1 MIIIG
6 FSNFYK
12 CMPIRMEDK
21 FPALN
26 ALVNITF
33 KRVIFANVLSYVNN
47 KSNILLIIS
56 LTTRNTLLFNLIWID
71 LMRIPIFVRLY
82 Q

>member
-1 MIIIG
+1 
-6 FSNFYK
+6 
-12 CMPIRMEDK
+12 MPIKIEDK

>member
-1 MIIIG
+1 
-6 FSNFYK
+6 
-12 CMPIRMEDK
+12 MPIKIEDK

-33 KRVIFANVLSYVNN
+33 ERVIFANVLSYVNN

-56 LTTRNTLLFNLIWID
+56 LTTRNTLFLT
-71 LMRIPIFVRLY
+71 LY
-82 Q
+82 G

>member
-1 MIIIG
+1 
-6 FSNFYK
+6 
-12 CMPIRMEDK
+12 MPIKIEDK

-26 ALVNITF
+26 ALVDITF
-33 KRVIFANVLSYVNN
+33 ERVIFANVLSYVNN

-56 LTTRNTLLFNLIWID
+56 LTTRNTLLFNLIWKD

>member
-1 MIIIG
+1 MASQIFISVCRLK
-6 FSNFYK
+6 F
-12 CMPIRMEDK
+12 EDK
-21 FPALN
+21 FTALN

-33 KRVIFANVLSYVNN
+33 KRLIFANVLSNVNN
-47 KSNILLIIS
+47 KSIILLIKS

-71 LMRIPIFVRLY
+71 LMAFFVRLY

>member
-1 MIIIG
+1 
-6 FSNFYK
+6 
-12 CMPIRMEDK
+12 MPIKIDDK